1 MAKAFPCPQSLD
13 PSAIEKWSR
22 TNTSFVKKLTT
33 PLLLLGYVAFA
44 VLGQSFLGYYLP
56 AGGESF
62 PLATSLLEQLFTTMF
77 LAPILLVAW
86 ESGEEAR
93 AQVALRDLI
102 CISSAIVSGTVIHV
116 VGSRSSSLQVD
127 EQMVGAFLPL
137 ATALT
142 ATWIAGGFTIPSEE
156 LLALI
161 LVGMG
166 GSALVHSQAM
176 ALHVPASPGILGP
189 VVGIGSMLCGAILIA
204 VSERTVHKLGA
215 VELTF
220 YASAAASVSLL
231 PLFLLFE
238 YDALKAAVAQGEL
251 CGDFFLLLLALCVLA
266 PCYKVTCNSLLRHTS
281 GVFLAIANQT
291 HIVVDMLAWAVLGN
305 SHRVR
310 HWGVSPEGNREVAGL
325 GIRRWLCWEVQW
337 ERAARVLPWQ
347 SCLRPRPF
355 PAPPLVS
362 PSIAALAERD
372 ARLPGAE
379 PGVEP
384 GLGRC
389 RGRAPQPHRPRSAFR
404 LCDSDIT
411 SPTGVVYLTGQVPT
425 MTALVAASGIAFF
438 FGAALYLLG
447 QRWSALAS
455 AVPPPV
461 LACALLEQHGSSDM
475 EDGLGGSLDD
485 VPVLLRPQRGTD
497 SPQLLS
503 EAPEALSQLHHTG
516 TAAARP

>member
-86 ESGEEAR
+86 ENGEEAR

-238 YDALKAAVAQGEL
+238 
-251 CGDFFLLLLALCVLA
+251 
-266 PCYKVTCNSLLRHTS
+266 
-281 GVFLAIANQT
+281 
-291 HIVVDMLAWAVLGN
+291 
-305 SHRVR
+305 
-310 HWGVSPEGNREVAGL
+310 
-325 GIRRWLCWEVQW
+325 
-337 ERAARVLPWQ
+337 
-347 SCLRPRPF
+347 
-355 PAPPLVS
+355 
-362 PSIAALAERD
+362 
-372 ARLPGAE
+372 
-379 PGVEP
+379 
-384 GLGRC
+384 
-389 RGRAPQPHRPRSAFR
+389 
-404 LCDSDIT
+404 
-411 SPTGVVYLTGQVPT
+411 
-425 MTALVAASGIAFF
+425 
-438 FGAALYLLG
+438 
-447 QRWSALAS
+447 
-455 AVPPPV
+455 
-461 LACALLEQHGSSDM
+461 
-475 EDGLGGSLDD
+475 
-485 VPVLLRPQRGTD
+485 
-497 SPQLLS
+497 
-503 EAPEALSQLHHTG
+503 
-516 TAAARP
+516 